1 MPRPIHYWQN
11 EPNPGVFSAPN
22 CSIVAGCIR
31 HPIATRTSADIFEAK
46 EVANSLNFVE
56 KNASHLNQAGKTYA
70 AATCDVTPKVSILG
84 RGVLAAARKPE
95 PLSVRDWL
103 SKSPQHLTDPRPWVI
118 APLLADPSNVGA
130 LIRNAA
136 ALGAGAVITSIAGA
150 SPWYRK
156 AIRTSTGSAF
166 RLPVVSS
173 PCLDDD
179 LKWLSEQQNI
189 ELVALALTDNAVSI
203 QDFTPNAKKI
213 VLLIGPEDHGLSE
226 FWLDRCHQVVKIPMA
241 NGVDSLNAATSAA
254 VALSRLTAIKG

>member
-1 MPRPIHYWQN
+1 MNDRDTLLSVYQN
-11 EPNPGVFSAPN
+11 DDNY
-22 CSIVAGCIR
+22 
-31 HPIATRTSADIFEAK
+31 RTSPWFICEGRWLVECLLEQPTIEVHSVVVIEGQHDALRDNVPDEIPALTVTQDEANK
-46 EVANSLNFVE
+46 L
-56 KNASHLNQAGKTYA
+56 
-70 AATCDVTPKVSILG
+70 LG
-84 RGVLAAARKPE
+84 FQFHRGVLAAARKPE

-118 APLLADPSNVGA
+118 APLLADPGNVGA